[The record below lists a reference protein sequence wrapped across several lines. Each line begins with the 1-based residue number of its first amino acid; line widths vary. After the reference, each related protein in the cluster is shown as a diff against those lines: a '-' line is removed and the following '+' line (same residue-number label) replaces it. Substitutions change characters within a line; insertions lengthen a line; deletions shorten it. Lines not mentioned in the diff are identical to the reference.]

1 MLTPFK
7 PLYFPLVYSTRE
19 QVIDEVY
26 FGCAF
31 LFDEFSLLK
40 KFGDDAQ
47 KSFFMRSLSKPVQ
60 ASTIADFNLISQ
72 LNLTDEEIAICCAS
86 HTGTKTHTALVR
98 SILNK
103 AGLDESY
110 LKCPCAI
117 PLDTCDFDGIKKPI
131 YHNCSAKHAL
141 MLAISKINNW
151 DTSSYLEISHPVQKL
166 IQKRHLELSG
176 AKETQISLDG
186 CGAPVFSF
194 KINEI
199 AKMFFNLFNDQKFSF
214 IKNAMV
220 KNPYI
225 AGGSGRLDSEIMV
238 CGKGNLAAKVG
249 AGGFVLIYNIK
260 ENKILIIKMSQN
272 NNLPRR
278 IAALNALCELKWID
292 ENPAPAHFY
301 NDWGEKIGNYACNF
315 SFL

>member
-60 ASTIADFNLISQ
+60 ASIITDFNLISQ

-103 AGLDESY
+103 AGQLTEEEREIMQLHSELGY
-110 LKCPCAI
+110 ELLKNKNLSENALGLVKYHHQNPKATGYPAI
-117 PLDTCDFDGIKKPI
+117 NDNFVYGI
-131 YHNCSAKHAL
+131 
-141 MLAISKINNW
+141 
-151 DTSSYLEISHPVQKL
+151 D
-166 IQKRHLELSG
+166 
-176 AKETQISLDG
+176 TQI
-186 CGAPVFSF
+186 
-194 KINEI
+194 
-199 AKMFFNLFNDQKFSF
+199 
-214 IKNAMV
+214 
-220 KNPYI
+220 
-225 AGGSGRLDSEIMV
+225 
-238 CGKGNLAAKVG
+238 
-249 AGGFVLIYNIK
+249 
-260 ENKILIIKMSQN
+260 
-272 NNLPRR
+272 
-278 IAALNALCELKWID
+278 LNAADKYSALREKRSYKEPLSREEALKVMREDVKKGIISQ
-292 ENPAPAHFY
+292 EVY
-301 NDWGEKIGNYACNF
+301 NALERAV
-315 SFL
+315 